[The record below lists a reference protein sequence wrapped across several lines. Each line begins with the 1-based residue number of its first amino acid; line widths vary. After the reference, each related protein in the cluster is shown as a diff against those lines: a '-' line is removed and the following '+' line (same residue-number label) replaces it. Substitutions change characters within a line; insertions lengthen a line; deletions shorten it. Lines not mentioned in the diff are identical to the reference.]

1 MENKFVNVKLRREDV
16 EDMISTYESL
26 SWSNEGDEKRSCNKI
41 LKSLKKS
48 INEQN
53 V

>member
-16 EDMISTYESL
+16 EDMISTYEFL
-26 SWSNEGDEKRSCNKI
+26 SWSNEGDEKRFCNKI

-53 V
+53 I

>member
-26 SWSNEGDEKRSCNKI
+26 SWSNEGDEKRFCNKI
-41 LKSLKKS
+41 LKSLK
-48 INEQN
+48 NL
-53 V
+53 

>member
-16 EDMISTYESL
+16 ESMISTYEFL
-26 SWSNEGDEKRSCNKI
+26 SWSNECEENRFCNKI

-48 INEQN
+48 INEQDI
-53 V
+53 

>member
-16 EDMISTYESL
+16 ESMISTYKFL
-26 SWSNEGDEKRSCNKI
+26 AWSNEGEEKRFCNKI